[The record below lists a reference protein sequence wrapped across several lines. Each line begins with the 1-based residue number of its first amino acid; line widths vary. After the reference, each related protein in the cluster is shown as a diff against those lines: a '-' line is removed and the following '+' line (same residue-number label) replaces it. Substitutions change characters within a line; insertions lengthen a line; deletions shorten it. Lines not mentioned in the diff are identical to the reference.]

1 MKQLK
6 QMFYNVYQFLGKIFT
21 LLFFLKLGIKTDIM
35 NCWAVLTPNKLP
47 PKNKMKWK
55 KALMSPSLFIWVGE
69 AHVISFLQRD
79 QSSLSRS
86 EAQNRKHVGLF
97 IYLFIYFAFLGHT
110 FISQAML

>member
-6 QMFYNVYQFLGKIFT
+6 KMFYNVYQFLGKIFT

-35 NCWAVLTPNKLP
+35 NCWAVLPPNKLP
-47 PKNKMKWK
+47 KKMKWK
-55 KALMSPSLFIWVGE
+55 KALMSLSLFIWVGE
-69 AHVISFLQRD
+69 THVISYLQRD

-86 EAQNRKHVGLF
+86 EAQNRKHGGLF
-97 IYLFIYFAFLGHT
+97 IYFFAFLGHT